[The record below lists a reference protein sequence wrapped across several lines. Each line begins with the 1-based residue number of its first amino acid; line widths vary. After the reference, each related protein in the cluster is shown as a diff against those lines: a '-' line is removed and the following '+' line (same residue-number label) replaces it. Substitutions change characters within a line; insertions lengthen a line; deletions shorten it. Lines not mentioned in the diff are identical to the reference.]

1 MAALFTTIPYL
12 IGSLEELRVNYGAP
26 YSTLIGSVLLSV
38 AIFCAI
44 YLGFFAIKAVGVCI
58 MAKKR
63 GLKYWWLGMIPFA
76 NFAVIGKLAG
86 PVRAF
91 SINIK
96 NIGLIVGIIYFLRTV
111 ASVVFSI
118 LVYGEYFVALL
129 KGALPAGQVFEIE
142 LGYILGVASSIYQ
155 YTDYFVSLFYLL
167 IYAMLVYAFFSK
179 YAPDKRWVFA
189 VLSVLIEP
197 LFGIFI
203 LVVRKNRAYSSVNE
217 YYNEKYARRFGQTYN
232 PYSDPYK
239 TRENPFDDG
248 NGDNKNN
255 NDGDNSSPF
264 DGF

>member
-1 MAALFTTIPYL
+1 MMSYF
-12 IGSLEELRVNYGAP
+12 IGSLEELRVTYGAP
-26 YSTLIGSVLLSV
+26 YTTIIGSVLLSV
-38 AIFCAI
+38 AICCAI
-44 YLGFFAIKAVGVCI
+44 YLCFFAIKAVGVCL

-63 GLKYWWLGMIPFA
+63 GIKYWWLGMIPFA
-76 NFAVIGKLAG
+76 NFVVIGKLAG

-91 SINIK
+91 SIDIK
-96 NIGLIVGIIYFLRTV
+96 NIGLIAGIIYFVRT
-111 ASVVFSI
+111 AAAFVFSA
-118 LVYGEYFVALL
+118 LVYGEYFVALF
-129 KGALPAGQVFEIE
+129 KNALPAGQVYSLE
-142 LGYILGVASSIYQ
+142 LGYVLDVATGVYQ

-167 IYAMLVYAFFSK
+167 VYAMLVYAFFSK
-179 YAPDKRWVFA
+179 YSPDKRWLFA

-203 LVVRKNRAYSSVNE
+203 LALRNNRAYSSVNE

-232 PYSDPYK
+232 PFADPYK

-248 NGDNKNN
+248 NDNKND